1 MTQIDKF
8 ESVFRGADK
17 PVFHY
22 EALAIRRAVLLCDL
36 ERGAAEGLLETVR
49 RFLAVL
55 EGPGLSWDV
64 IEGAR
69 VSGIREMLAVLEE
82 RGPDLVVSYR
92 HLHSDGWHYPY
103 GLGEYLE
110 VLTQGTDYRV
120 LVLPHPEAGRA
131 LPHALENTDRVM
143 AITDHLAG
151 DHRLVNHALRFTS
164 PGGTCDLAHVTDGVT
179 FDRLVETISKIP
191 EIDTESAGADL
202 LAQMQKEPR
211 DYVVACRRAAEQHG
225 LDVQLGEV
233 VMVGHRLSEY
243 QRLVEEHEVD
253 LLVCNTKDEDQLAMH
268 GLVHPL
274 AVQLRRVPMLM
285 L

>member
-22 EALAIRRAVLLCDL
+22 EAPAIRKALLVCDL
-36 ERGAAEGLLETVR
+36 DRGEAERLLGQVR

-55 EGPGLSWDV
+55 KAPLSWEV

-82 RGPDLVVSYR
+82 LTPDLVVSYR

-131 LPHALENTDRVM
+131 LPHSLENTDRVM

-151 DHRLVNHALRFTS
+151 DHRLVNHALRCTG
-164 PGGTCDLAHVTDGVT
+164 PGGACDLAHVTDGVT

-191 EIDTESAGADL
+191 EIDTVSAGADL
-202 LAQMQKEPR
+202 LEQMQKEPR
-211 DYVVACRRAAEQHG
+211 DYVVACRRAVEEQG
-225 LDVQLGEV
+225 LDVHVGEV

-243 QRLVEEHEVD
+243 QRLVEEHKVD
-253 LLVCNTKDEDQLAMH
+253 LLVCNTRDEDQLAMH

-274 AVQLRRVPMLM
+274 AVQLRQVPMLM